1 VPDPEA
7 LAIILKG
14 AARVVTVSDAEIRH
28 AARAMFDDTRNPAE
42 GAGSAPLAA
51 ALQERARLTGKRVA
65 LIQSG
70 GNIERALL
78 AELLSE
84 TDAE

>member
-1 VPDPEA
+1 
-7 LAIILKG
+7 
-14 AARVVTVSDAEIRH
+14 
-28 AARAMFDDTRNPAE
+28 
-42 GAGSAPLAA
+42 
-51 ALQERARLTGKRVA
+51 LQERARLAGKRVA